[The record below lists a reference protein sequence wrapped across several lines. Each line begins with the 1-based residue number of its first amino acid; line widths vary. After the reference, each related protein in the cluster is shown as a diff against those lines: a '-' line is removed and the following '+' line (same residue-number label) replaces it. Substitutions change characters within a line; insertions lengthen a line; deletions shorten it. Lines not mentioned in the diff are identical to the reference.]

1 MIKDTLNSL
10 LEPNKKLSSVPDT
23 VVAPEL
29 TAPQYLPM
37 YNGTVTNQIATI
49 GRGEK
54 PSSVDGITQT
64 ATIKRNGVTFFIEDY
79 TPNEVLPT
87 GSVKLLDILTLKYTQ
102 LSTYKQND
110 KLPLSDTVT
119 LTIQEYVDFLGLPNP
134 EKRETRKEASKRLK
148 KFITPIS
155 RFRYEYGE
163 NNLNQYGGGGICSSF
178 KVERGV
184 LTFTFTQEI
193 ARTLTTDFVMQY
205 PVDILSIS
213 ERNPNAYPLAR
224 KLALHHSIYNNVVRG
239 TNNIISVAKLLES
252 APEIPSYEDVMA
264 SNRAW
269 RKRIVE
275 AFEKAMDEIG
285 PLLTWE
291 YCNSKKVPLTDTQ
304 AEIPDYATFENLY
317 IKFDLVNAPDLTQKI
332 EEKKKRTKAK
342 KKTSKD
348 NKKEKE

>member
-10 LEPNKKLSSVPDT
+10 LEPDKKLSSVPDT
-23 VVAPEL
+23 IVAPEL
-29 TAPQYLPM
+29 TSTKYLPM

-49 GRGEK
+49 GRDET
-54 PSSVDGITQT
+54 PASVDSITQT
-64 ATIKRNGVTFFIEDY
+64 ATIKRDSVTFFIDDY
-79 TPNEVLPT
+79 TPNNVLPT
-87 GSVKLLDILTLKYTQ
+87 GSIKLLDILTLKYTQ
-102 LSTYKQND
+102 LSTYKQKQN
-110 KLPLSDTVT
+110 LPLDDTIT
-119 LTIQEYVDFLGLPNP
+119 LPIQEYVDFLGLPNP
-134 EKRETRKEASKRLK
+134 EKKETRKEASKRLK
-148 KFITPIS
+148 KFITPIH

-163 NNLNQYGGGGICSSF
+163 GNIKQYGAGGICSSF
-178 KVERGV
+178 KFERGV
-184 LTFTFTQEI
+184 LTFTFTQEL
-193 ARTLTTDFVMQY
+193 ARALNQGFVMQY

-224 KLALHHSIYNNVVRG
+224 KLALHHSIYNNILRG

-285 PLLTWE
+285 SILTWE
-291 YCNSKKVPLTDTQ
+291 YCNSKKIPLTDNQ
-304 AEIPDYATFENLY
+304 AEIPDYATFESLY

-332 EEKKKRTKAK
+332 EEKKKRAKAK
-342 KKTSKD
+342 KKTRKD